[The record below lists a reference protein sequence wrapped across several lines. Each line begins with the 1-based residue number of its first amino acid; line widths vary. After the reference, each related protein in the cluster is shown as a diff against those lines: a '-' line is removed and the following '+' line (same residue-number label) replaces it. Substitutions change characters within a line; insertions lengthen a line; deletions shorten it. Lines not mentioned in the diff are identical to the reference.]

1 GNGIPVTGIQ
11 ETSYPLSGLS
21 ANTAYEFY
29 VRADCGNR
37 KSEWTGPFGFT
48 TLGGCPSG
56 SFTLTTQ
63 QQIDDFGAMYA
74 HCTDITLNSLT
85 IGFLLGPN
93 ATDITDLTPLQNIS
107 SINGTLYIYYNPLL
121 SDLNG
126 LNGITNIAGSLT
138 IFANSVMTNIDGLNN
153 LTSIGGNLSIRF
165 NPQLTNLEALNSLT
179 SIGGDLSITN
189 NIALTDISGLQNI
202 DPSTIGGTSGLRIVN
217 NPLLAVCNLPNF
229 CAYLQGSGP
238 RAISGNKTTCL
249 NEAAVQAECAPCETP
264 GNLSV

>member
-1 GNGIPVTGIQ
+1 EGEAEHFELEWGTAGFGLGNGIPVTGIQ

-48 TLGGCPSG
+48 TLGECPSG
-56 SFTLTTQ
+56 SFTFTTQ

-107 SINGTLYIYYNPLL
+107 SINGTLYIYNNPLL

-126 LNGITNIAGSLT
+126 LNGLMEIGGLNVYKNATLENINALNSITQIGGVVNFDSNPHLQNLDGLSSVENIGGYLYIAHNDALTQLNGLSSLQSIGAFMEIRNNPSLT
-138 IFANSVMTNIDGLNN
+138 SENGLNN
-153 LTSIGGNLSIRF
+153 LT
-165 NPQLTNLEALNSLT
+165 
-179 SIGGDLSITN
+179 
-189 NIALTDISGLQNI
+189 
-202 DPSTIGGTSGLRIVN
+202 
-217 NPLLAVCNLPNF
+217 
-229 CAYLQGSGP
+229 
-238 RAISGNKTTCL
+238 
-249 NEAAVQAECAPCETP
+249 
-264 GNLSV
+264 